1 MDTETIFFILMA
13 IIIGFIVG
21 VIIVWF
27 ILDLTTQSKCLELG
41 WASSEI
47 TWNFQA
53 YCIREENE
61 YEITKPLK
69 ELLIN

>member
-1 MDTETIFFILMA
+1 MDIELLFAFILIIFAIYM
-13 IIIGFIVG
+13 IIIGINE
-21 VIIVWF
+21 VI
-27 ILDLTTQSKCLELG
+27 TNQKCLELG
-41 WASSEI
+41 WRDGEI

-69 ELLIN
+69 ELLK